1 MRSRDDVQRRIW
13 TDRRASTWRAPI
25 SGINLIAHDG
35 QRYNVVTTTEGEV
48 GVVVPISGEDYM
60 VLLSLQKY
68 IVDSLP
74 QIAALNPDNY
84 R

>member
-1 MRSRDDVQRRIW
+1 MTCRDASGQTGEHPPGGADQRNQP
-13 TDRRASTWRAPI
+13 D
-25 SGINLIAHDG
+25 AHDG

>member
-1 MRSRDDVQRRIW
+1 M
-13 TDRRASTWRAPI
+13 
-25 SGINLIAHDG
+25 
-35 QRYNVVTTTEGEV
+35 VTTTEGEV

-60 VLLSLQKY
+60 VLLSLQQY

>member
-1 MRSRDDVQRRIW
+1 M
-13 TDRRASTWRAPI
+13 
-25 SGINLIAHDG
+25 
-35 QRYNVVTTTEGEV
+35 VTTTEGEV

-60 VLLSLQKY
+60 VLLTLQEY
-68 IVDSLP
+68 TVDTLP

>member
-1 MRSRDDVQRRIW
+1 M
-13 TDRRASTWRAPI
+13 AAPI

-48 GVVVPISGEDYM
+48 GVVIPISGDDYM